1 MIDATLI
8 LMLFLAQQGKPV
20 EAAQS
25 KPAAAP
31 LQEVD
36 RPALSAADIKALR
49 DTNIFAPRNAKRKP
63 APEIKS
69 SGRSSR
75 FESSAPAK
83 PKPPVVTGIFFDGK
97 AQVWLVVVEDR
108 NESSLKQFKEPK
120 FLKTGD
126 EVAGLKV
133 GVVTAEKASFLK
145 GDNSKEAK
153 ELKVGDPLP
162 ADDKAVSAAA
172 PAASSDDPEAPPAAE
187 AEIKPADAETNN
199 KVLEELKKKR
209 GKKDRPS
216 NDE

>member
-8 LMLFLAQQGKPV
+8 LMLFLAQQGKP
-20 EAAQS
+20 
-25 KPAAAP
+25 AAAP
-31 LQEVD
+31 VQEFD
-36 RPALSAADIKALR
+36 RPVLSAADIKALR

-63 APEIKS
+63 PSVS
-69 SGRSSR
+69 SSPRSSR
-75 FESSAPAK
+75 FEHSSAPAK

-97 AQVWLVVVEDR
+97 AQAWLVVVEDR
-108 NESSLKQFKEPK
+108 NETSLKQFKEPK

-126 EVAGLKV
+126 EVGGLKV
-133 GVVTAEKASFLK
+133 GPVTAEKASFLK
-145 GDNSKEAK
+145 GDAAK

-162 ADDKAVSAAA
+162 VDEKAVPVAA
-172 PAASSDDPEAPPAAE
+172 PASDDPEAAPPAE
-187 AEIKPADAETNN
+187 VEIKPADAETNT